1 MALSR
6 LQYDTIMKEYEQRR
20 RSNQIL
26 LEERYEE
33 VCKKIPKIKELDE
46 RMAHNSVQKG
56 KALLLGSDPSILQEL
71 KRSNMEISME
81 KIELLVEHG
90 YPKDYLEPMYQCASC
105 KDTGYIGMEKCH
117 CLKQAIIKMLYS
129 QSGIMS
135 RLDSENFDT
144 FRLEYYSD
152 QKTQD
157 NRPSPRDNMR
167 AIVQSCY
174 SFTQNFPKVHDNFLF
189 QGNAGVG
196 KTFLSNCIAK
206 ALLDKECSVIYLT
219 SFQLFDILEQHRFRK
234 RQEESEEAAHLS
246 IEVSYLFDCDL
257 LIIDDL
263 GTEMN
268 NSFISSQLFLCINER
283 LLKKKSTIISTNLS
297 LSDLTAAYS
306 ERVVS
311 RFAEHYHIYNMYGDD
326 IRLLKAFHSY

>member
-1 MALSR
+1 MGLSR
-6 LQYDTIMKEYEQRR
+6 VQYNEIMKEYEEKRR
-20 RSNQIL
+20 KNQIL
-26 LEERYEE
+26 WEKRYEE
-33 VCKKIPKIKELDE
+33 VCAKIPRVKELDDKI
-46 RMAHNSVQKG
+46 AHNSVQKG
-56 KALLLGSDPSILQEL
+56 KALLLGSDASILREL

-90 YPKDYLEPMYQCASC
+90 YPKDYLEPIYDCKDC
-105 KDTGYIGMEKCH
+105 KDTGYIGTEKCH
-117 CLKQAIIKMLYS
+117 CLKQTTIRFLYS
-129 QSGIMS
+129 QSGITN
-135 RLDSENFDT
+135 RLESENFAT
-144 FRLEYYSD
+144 FRLDYYSD
-152 QKTQD
+152 QKVQEG
-157 NRPSPRDNMR
+157 RPSPRDNMK
-167 AIVQSCY
+167 AIVQRCLQ
-174 SFTQNFPKVHDNFLF
+174 FTRNFPKAQDNFLF

-206 ALLDKECSVIYLT
+206 ALLDKQYSVIYLT
-219 SFQLFDILEQHRFRK
+219 SFQLFDILEKHRFHK
-234 RQEESEEAAHLS
+234 RQEELEEAPHLE
-246 IEVSYLFDCDL
+246 IEFSYLFDCDL

-311 RFAEHYHIYNMYGDD
+311 RLIEHYHICNIYGED
-326 IRLLKAFHSY
+326 IRLLKALN